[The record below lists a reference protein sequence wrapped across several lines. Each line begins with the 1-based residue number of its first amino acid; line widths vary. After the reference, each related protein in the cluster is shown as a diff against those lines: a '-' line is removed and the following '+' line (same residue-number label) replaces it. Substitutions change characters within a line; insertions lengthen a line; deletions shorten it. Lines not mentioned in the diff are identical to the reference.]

1 MPSRRRASS
10 NGPALE
16 GPEEGGNGLGRAHV
30 AGIQRTRML
39 AAMVEVVAE
48 HGFGEASVGQ
58 VVARSGVSRRTF
70 YEIFEDREDCFLAAF
85 DVAIDRIAATVVP
98 IYQRAGKWR
107 ERIRAALAALLDL
120 LDYEQAIGRLVIA
133 EALAAGP
140 NVLGRRRRALTQVIA
155 AVEEARSEA
164 KSREGPPPLTAEGIV
179 GGVFSLIHS
188 RMLEEESSPLLELL
202 NPLMSMI
209 VLPYLGPAAAQRELS
224 RPTPKLPPRASRPP
238 ADPLRG
244 LDMRLTYRTMRV
256 LMAVAQAPGASN
268 RKLAE
273 ASGVSDQGQISKLLM
288 RLTNLGL
295 LEKAGIHRV
304 RGEPNAWRLTAKGR
318 QVESAFSGRAAA
330 TGSDLALQQRP

>member
-1 MPSRRRASS
+1 MPSREAPS
-10 NGPALE
+10 NDSALD

-30 AGIQRTRML
+30 AEIQRTRML

-85 DVAIDRIAATVVP
+85 DAAIDRIAATVVP
-98 IYQRAGKWR
+98 VYQRPGKWR

-155 AVEEARSEA
+155 AVEEGRGEA
-164 KSREGPPPLTAEGIV
+164 KSREEPPPLTAEGVV

-188 RMLEEESSPLLELL
+188 RMLEDESAPLLELL
-202 NPLMSMI
+202 GPLMSMI
-209 VLPYLGPAAAQRELS
+209 VLPYLGAAAAKRELS
-224 RPTPKLPPRASRPP
+224 RPTPKLPPRASRP
-238 ADPLRG
+238 AVDPLRG

-295 LEKAGIHRV
+295 LEKAGMPRA

-318 QVESAFSGRAAA
+318 QVEVAFSGRAA
-330 TGSDLALQQRP
+330 G